1 MLSGTHQLDQLQA
14 AFLVEGIELAEPI
27 GQGGSATVWG
37 ARWRSREVAVKV
49 AEQARHL
56 GAAPRL
62 DHPGI
67 LNELAR
73 GRVLGRPYAVLD
85 RFPGDLA
92 SLLRGGGLPRRLQ
105 RPVLLQLLD
114 ALDFAHQRGIVH
126 GDLKPANV
134 LVDPAARPVRV
145 ALTDFGQAGRAPEA
159 ALEASMLSSDRQGEQ
174 TYATLA
180 YLAPERLEG
189 GEPSLAADLYS
200 FGVLLFELLT
210 GRLPQGLEL
219 PSELQRGLDRR
230 FDALVKRCL
239 ARDPAARPAA
249 NAVRREVLGL
259 CPPGGK
265 AVRAEPSGSAREEN
279 RVEEG
284 MVLIPGGFLVVGD
297 RDEPSARPMHERQ
310 ISPFWIDRHPVTNR
324 RYLAYV
330 LATKA
335 KRPPSWPE
343 RGRLRP
349 QLLDLPVTGVDWDE
363 ALAFARWEGKRLP
376 TEFEWERAA
385 QGPEQRSQPYGEV
398 FDPSQVQ
405 VGLAPVGRLG
415 ASSEGVCDLTGNGW
429 EWTASAFGPYPNPS
443 PHTELRTLRGGLN
456 PARGHASAHLR
467 AGLRRDARD
476 ALVTFRC
483 ARDAQQKAR

>member
-1 MLSGTHQLDQLQA
+1 MLSGTDQLAPLRA
-14 AFLVEGIELAEPI
+14 AFLVEGIELAQPI
-27 GQGGSATVWG
+27 GRGGSATVWG

-49 AEQARHL
+49 AEQTAPL
-56 GAAPRL
+56 GVAPSL

-67 LNELAR
+67 LSELAR
-73 GRVLGRPYAVLD
+73 GSVLGRPYAVLD

-92 SLLRGGGLPRRLQ
+92 SLLRAGPLSRRLR
-105 RPVLLQLLD
+105 RPILAQLLD
-114 ALDFAHQRGIVH
+114 ALDYAHRRGTVH

-145 ALTDFGQAGRAPEA
+145 ALTDFGRAARAPEA

-189 GEPSLAADLYS
+189 GAPSQAADLYA

-239 ARDPAARPAA
+239 ARDPAGRPASA
-249 NAVRREVLGL
+249 NAVRREVLAL

-265 AVRAEPSGSAREEN
+265 AARDPASPPPRAN
-279 RVEEG
+279 EG

-297 RDEPSARPMHERQ
+297 RDDPASSPMHERQ
-310 ISPFWIDRHPVTNR
+310 LSPFWIDRHPVTNR

-335 KRPPSWPE
+335 RRPSSWPQ

-349 QLLDLPVTGVDWDE
+349 QLLDQPVTGVDWDE

-398 FDPSQVQ
+398 FDPSRVQ
-405 VGLAPVGRLG
+405 LGLGPVGAS

-429 EWTASAFGPYPNPS
+429 EWTASAFGAYPDPS
-443 PHTELRTLRGGLN
+443 PHTELRALRGGLD
-456 PARGHASAHLR
+456 PVKQRASAHLR

-476 ALVTFRC
+476 GLVTFRC
-483 ARDAQQKAR
+483 ARDARQKGSR

>member
-1 MLSGTHQLDQLQA
+1 MLSGTDQLDQLQA

-49 AEQARHL
+49 AEQADCL
-56 GAAPRL
+56 GRAPRL

-73 GRVLGRPYAVLD
+73 GSVLGRPYAVLD

-92 SLLRGGGLPRRLQ
+92 GMLRAGPLPRRLR

-114 ALDFAHQRGIVH
+114 ALDYAHQRGTVH

-134 LVDPAARPVRV
+134 LVDPTARPVRV
-145 ALTDFGQAGRAPEA
+145 ALTDFGQVGKAPEA

-189 GEPSLAADLYS
+189 AEPSLAADLYS

-265 AVRAEPSGSAREEN
+265 ATRSRPSQPVSAED
-279 RVEEG
+279 G
-284 MVLIPGGFLVVGD
+284 MVLIPGGFLVIGD
-297 RDEPSARPMHERQ
+297 RDEPSASPMHERQ
-310 ISPFWIDRHPVTNR
+310 LSPFWIDQHPVTNR

-335 KRPPSWPE
+335 KRPPSWPK

-349 QLLDLPVTGVDWDE
+349 QLLDVPVTGIDWDE

-398 FDPSQVQ
+398 FDPSRIQL
-405 VGLAPVGRLG
+405 GLGPVGGAG

-429 EWTASAFGPYPNPS
+429 EWTASAFGPYPDPS
-443 PHTELRTLRGGLN
+443 PHTELRTLRGGLE
-456 PARGHASAHLR
+456 PTRRRASAHLR

-483 ARDAQQKAR
+483 ARDVQQKAR